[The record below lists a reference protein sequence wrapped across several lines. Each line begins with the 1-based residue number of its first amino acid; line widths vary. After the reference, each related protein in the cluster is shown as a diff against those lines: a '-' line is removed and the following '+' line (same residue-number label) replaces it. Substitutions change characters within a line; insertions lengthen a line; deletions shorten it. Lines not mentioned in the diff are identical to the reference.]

1 MENQKIASGPAA
13 AAVLTACASV
23 FLIGVLTV
31 AAHASKAI
39 GGMLN
44 WWNPAGPLTG
54 KTGLPIILWI
64 VGWTILHG
72 VWKEEEVD
80 FRKIWKISLVLLAL
94 GILGVFPPFFESF

>member
-1 MENQKIASGPAA
+1 MANQKVASGPAA
-13 AAVLTACASV
+13 AAALTACAAV

-31 AAHASKAI
+31 VVHASKAV

-64 VGWTILHG
+64 VGWAVLHSA
-72 VWKEEEVD
+72 WKEKEVD
-80 FRKIWKISLVLLAL
+80 FGKIWKISLVLLAL
-94 GILGVFPPFFESF
+94 GLLGVFPPFFEAF